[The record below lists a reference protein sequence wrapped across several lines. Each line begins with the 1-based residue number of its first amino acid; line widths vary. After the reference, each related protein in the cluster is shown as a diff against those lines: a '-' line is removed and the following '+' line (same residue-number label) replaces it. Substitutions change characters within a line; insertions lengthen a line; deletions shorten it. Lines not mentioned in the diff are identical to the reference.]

1 MLSRVKIAYKL
12 PAIMLALTFL
22 AVGISTY
29 FSYRSAASA
38 MLDEASE
45 SLSILEESRKS
56 ELLAWEQNVY
66 AALSLTARSPG
77 TRDAVNNFSYAY
89 SLLEDAQ
96 ARLHRIY
103 IEENGFPAGQRQ
115 NLTHAED
122 DSAYGTIHGN
132 NHPFFRQMLEENG
145 FYDLFLFDLEGN
157 LVYSVAK
164 ESDYGQNFREGPL
177 ADSGLGRA
185 FEKGLKGAPGEI
197 LFEDFSRYAPSAG
210 APAAFLATPV
220 FGHNGDLSGVIA
232 VQLGIDRVESVM
244 HNPAGLGETGE
255 AILIGSDGLLR
266 TGTRNGGGNE
276 VLEVEIATEAA
287 RRVSNGE
294 TGVMQDLVAMP
305 EGEVTFL
312 TAYSPVDF
320 FGEHYGMLIGMQMDE
335 VLAPA
340 RELAMKMA
348 LQGIAMAFGVAL
360 LGALFARTIAKPVA
374 RVERSMRSVSA
385 GEYGEEVPGTDRGD
399 EIGGIA
405 RALDEFRAALQA
417 AEGATRDGLFKGAAF
432 EGSSARLMILNDK
445 FEIIYVNDAVNRLLE
460 KHRKTFRAHLPEFN
474 GDPVVG
480 RSIDVLHPEPARL
493 RAILEDPASFPIKTE
508 MKVGETYLTIN
519 VNGVSDL
526 EGNAIG
532 CVLEWREVTEERKN
546 AAIIEALETSQVKAE
561 FDVSGQLRSANP
573 TLCRMSGRDEESLA
587 GAPYDEVFRFEPVE
601 GEEGT
606 CTEGDFWPRLVAGE
620 PAVGR
625 FIVTDAKG
633 AESVAEGS
641 CIPVADFTGQT
652 FRIVLL
658 ANDITESRRALDA
671 AEAERRATREAQNA
685 VVDQLRAG
693 LSDLASGNLTVQLE
707 TAFTEEYETLRA
719 DFNAAVSTL
728 REAMLSVIENA
739 EMIRGEA
746 SEISGAADDL
756 SRRTEKQAAT
766 LEETA
771 TALDQLTS
779 SVRSASEGAGQ
790 ASDMVSSAR
799 DEAEASGEVVRE
811 AVSAMSEIEASS
823 GQISKITSVIDD
835 IAFQTNL
842 LALNAGVEAARA
854 GEAGRGF
861 AVVASEVRALAQRS
875 SDAAREINELI
886 SQSGG
891 HVKRGVDL
899 VDRTGKALKGIVT
912 SVSEIASHV
921 SGIAVSSKEQS
932 AGLAEIN
939 EAVNQLDQVTQQNAA
954 MFEETTAASHA
965 LTREAETL
973 NATMGKFRI
982 GAKVT
987 GTRETAIVP
996 QATRKPAPAPARQV
1010 AAAAAAPAA
1019 ADADGWEDF

>member
-1 MLSRVKIAYKL
+1 MAEDKAEGVAPEARQ
-12 PAIMLALTFL
+12 
-22 AVGISTY
+22 
-29 FSYRSAASA
+29 ASA
-38 MLDEASE
+38 GRH
-45 SLSILEESRKS
+45 SILFRMMAGLGIAGIATLATITVLAFATADRVARTALAAEAVTVT
-56 ELLAWEQNVY
+56 ELLATESRGAMRFGKGEVIEKHFTAATQSAAGSLVGSVAVDAEGGVVAWNGPQDTALRALAE
-66 AALSLTARSPG
+66 AAL
-77 TRDAVNNFSYAY
+77 
-89 SLLEDAQ
+89 
-96 ARLHRIY
+96 
-103 IEENGFPAGQRQ
+103 
-115 NLTHAED
+115 
-122 DSAYGTIHGN
+122 
-132 NHPFFRQMLEENG
+132 
-145 FYDLFLFDLEGN
+145 
-157 LVYSVAK
+157 
-164 ESDYGQNFREGPL
+164 REGPRAT
-177 ADSGLGRA
+177 ADGLRHA
-185 FEKGLKGAPGEI
+185 QPIVAE
-197 LFEDFSRYAPSAG
+197 AG
-210 APAAFLATPV
+210 APPIGAIATMWSDAPFLA
-220 FGHNGDLSGVIA
+220 
-232 VQLGIDRVESVM
+232 
-244 HNPAGLGETGE
+244 
-255 AILIGSDGLLR
+255 
-266 TGTRNGGGNE
+266 
-276 VLEVEIATEAA
+276 AA
-287 RRVSNGE
+287 EDSKRR
-294 TGVMQDLVAMP
+294 A
-305 EGEVTFL
+305 
-312 TAYSPVDF
+312 
-320 FGEHYGMLIGMQMDE
+320 MLIGAATM
-335 VLAPA
+335 
-340 RELAMKMA
+340 
-348 LQGIAMAFGVAL
+348 IASTLAL
-360 LGALFARTIAKPVA
+360 LIMARHWITRPLSRLASAVQRIADGDYEA
-374 RVERSMRSVSA
+374 ET
-385 GEYGEEVPGTDRGD
+385 PGTARRD

-405 RALDEFRAALQA
+405 AAIDTFRRTLAGRARMARENAFRAVAVERVSAALVVLDPDLRIITANPAARKLMGTIPEADRSAIAAFDPALQPGAGLDTFVPA
-417 AEGATRDGLFKGAAF
+417 ASGLREAIREAKTWPIIHAYPAGERRFSTKVTQVIGEAGEEIGLVVELRDISDVALFHGLQGGIRRNFCTAVFRLDGRLDNCNENFAAATGRTEEELTRLSQDQIFPPGPDSFGGEF
-432 EGSSARLMILNDK
+432 WARLCRTGGPEKGIFRVRHVDGSDRILNGSISVLRDIDDS
-445 FEIIYVNDAVNRLLE
+445 FWR
-460 KHRKTFRAHLPEFN
+460 
-474 GDPVVG
+474 VG
-480 RSIDVLHPEPARL
+480 L
-493 RAILEDPASFPIKTE
+493 
-508 MKVGETYLTIN
+508 
-519 VNGVSDL
+519 
-526 EGNAIG
+526 IG
-532 CVLEWREVTEERKN
+532 T
-546 AAIIEALETSQVKAE
+546 
-561 FDVSGQLRSANP
+561 
-573 TLCRMSGRDEESLA
+573 
-587 GAPYDEVFRFEPVE
+587 
-601 GEEGT
+601 
-606 CTEGDFWPRLVAGE
+606 
-620 PAVGR
+620 
-625 FIVTDAKG
+625 
-633 AESVAEGS
+633 
-641 CIPVADFTGQT
+641 
-652 FRIVLL
+652 
-658 ANDITESRRALDA
+658 DITDSRRALEE
-671 AEAERRATREAQNA
+671 AEAERRIAREAQDA

-987 GTRETAIVP
+987 GTRETAIMP
-996 QATRKPAPAPARQV
+996 PAARKAAPAPARQV